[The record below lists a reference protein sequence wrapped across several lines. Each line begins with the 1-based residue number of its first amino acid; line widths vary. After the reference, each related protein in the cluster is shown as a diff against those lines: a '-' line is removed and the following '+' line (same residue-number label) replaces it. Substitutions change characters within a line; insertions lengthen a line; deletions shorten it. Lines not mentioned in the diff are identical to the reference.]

1 MAGQRRRGGDVGE
14 LEGKVA
20 IITGAGNGI
29 GRASVIEFL
38 AEGAEVVA
46 VDLAPEALAGTRS
59 LACADGHDI
68 LTVVADVADPA
79 GVRRYAD
86 AALGAHGR
94 VDVLFNNAGVFA
106 AHSIVDTT
114 LEELVRLLRVNVHSV
129 FLGMQAVLP
138 GMIER
143 GAGSIVNN
151 ASVNGVV
158 APSASAAYTTS
169 KHAVIGLT
177 RAAAVDV
184 GPRGI
189 RVNAICPALARTPML
204 ASLADDEQA
213 EKAAAR
219 LVPLRRTSDPAEQAR
234 AAVFLASDRSSF
246 VNGEALLVDGGFVN
260 CRLM

>member
-1 MAGQRRRGGDVGE
+1 MDE

-20 IITGAGNGI
+20 VITGAGNGI
-29 GRASVIEFL
+29 GRAAVLEF
-38 AEGAEVVA
+38 AREGAAVVA
-46 VDLAPEALAGTRS
+46 VDLDAGALEETRARAVEA
-59 LACADGHDI
+59 GHE
-68 LTVVADVADPA
+68 VVGVAADVADPA
-79 GVRRYAD
+79 GVDRYVA
-86 AALGAHGR
+86 AALAAHGR
-94 VDVLFNNAGVFA
+94 VDVLFNNAGIF
-106 AHSIVDTT
+106 SLRPFPETT
-114 LEELVRLLRVNVHSV
+114 LEELDRLLRVNVHSV

-143 GAGSIVNN
+143 RAGAIVNN

-158 APSASAAYTTS
+158 APSGAAAYTTS

-184 GPRGI
+184 GRHGV

-204 ASLADDEQA
+204 ARMADEEQA
-213 EKAAAR
+213 ERAAAR

-234 AAVFLASDRSSF
+234 AAVFLASDRASF
-246 VNGEALLVDGGFVN
+246 VNGEALLVDGGFVS